1 MEDKEFIL
9 EAVKRLLPDTSWY
22 GESCHDRKSVENIDI
37 MRDVLYEVLD
47 NINSD
52 SVVPAGNRGNGSF
65 EEIAKA
71 KQEVIKELFSY
82 YTGVDLDEVIEHY
95 KSIKDKEQLTVDDL
109 KKSHD
114 LLKPLALLF
123 E

>member
-1 MEDKEFIL
+1 MENKEFIV
-9 EAVKRLLPDTSWY
+9 EAIKRLLPDTSWY
-22 GESCHDRKSVENIDI
+22 GESNHDSKSVKNIDI

-47 NINSD
+47 NINND

-65 EEIAKA
+65 EEIAKK

-95 KSIKDKEQLTVDDL
+95 KATEDKEQLTDDDL
-109 KKSHD
+109 KESHD